1 MQISRT
7 IKRTIASAILATG
20 LAYPACAAVCPK
32 GIGGCTAPGRCFL
45 FVDADGNSLCDYTA
59 RTGSSAPTG
68 SFPSQPGTA
77 SPAAPV
83 QAPATPVPDP
93 ASVSPAALSTPAT
106 QANQLVP
113 SQETTSSAIQSTVP
127 AAATQGIP
135 LSAII
140 TVAALFFL
148 FTIFIF
154 ALVRTGITGVRI
166 EKPLPALALSS
177 LFGLGLSL
185 MATTVITGGAIAGMT
200 CALIFMGAG
209 TLLATYLWHT
219 GVMTRKTVLIATAIS
234 TLAGFVF
241 LAPIMPGELGG
252 FVNVITGVSVITIG
266 IIGIGAVVALTL
278 VTGRIFCGTL
288 CPVGSVQELAY
299 AVPGKKIPL
308 KRTQA
313 FELVHLGFFVA
324 TVAAAIRL
332 IDLMAFTGLYD
343 LFSLTLSAG
352 FVVAVIILLISAFVY
367 RPVCRILCPFGVLF
381 SILAEFSLFR
391 LRRTDACISCQKC
404 EKVCPS
410 GSAGKDGSKRECYLC
425 SRCTEACPKEMALRY
440 QK

>member
-68 SFPSQPGTA
+68 SFPTQPGA
-77 SPAAPV
+77 SSQAAPV
-83 QAPATPVPDP
+83 KAPATPVPDP
-93 ASVSPAALSTPAT
+93 TSISPAALSTPAT
-106 QANQLVP
+106 QVNQLVP
-113 SQETTSSAIQSTVP
+113 SHETSSSAIQSTVP

-140 TVAALFFL
+140 TEAALFFL
-148 FTIFIF
+148 FTIIIF

-185 MATTVITGGAIAGMT
+185 MATTVITGGAITGMT

-209 TLLATYLWHT
+209 TLLLAYLWHT
-219 GVMTRKTVLIATAIS
+219 GIMTRRITVAAGVLGAVT
-234 TLAGFVF
+234 GFVF
-241 LAPIMPGELGG
+241 LAPIMPMEIGG
-252 FVNVITGVSVITIG
+252 VVNVITGTSTLTAGVLAICAI
-266 IIGIGAVVALTL
+266 VALAL
-278 VTGRIFCGTL
+278 VVGRTFCGNI
-288 CPVGSVQELAY
+288 CPVGSLQELAY
-299 AVPGKKIPL
+299 ALPTGKITL
-308 KRTQA
+308 RRTEIA
-313 FELVHLGFFVA
+313 ELVRLAVFVA
-324 TVAAAIRL
+324 TVIAAVRL
-332 IDLMAFTGLYD
+332 IDLMAVTGLYD
-343 LFSLTLSAG
+343 LFALTLSAG
-352 FVVAVIILLISAFVY
+352 FVVAAGLVLLSVFLY

-381 SILAEFSLFR
+381 SLLAEFSLFR
-391 LRRTDACISCQKC
+391 LRRTDVCISCRKC
-404 EKVCPS
+404 EKVCPTR
-410 GSAGKDGSKRECYLC
+410 SAGRDDPKRECYLC
-425 SRCTEACPKEMALRY
+425 GRCTEACPKEMALRY